1 MKKLLLL
8 SLLTATISLTG
19 FSQKLVPFTTTLQD
33 KFGLTKDDFKQI
45 QFYASE
51 DIMLTKELSGKKNE
65 IVRGKI
71 KTLNNKR
78 VDEILISEKTPCLVI
93 DTNSKGNLKVSFS
106 ASDEKTLTFG
116 NIPNTIKFVL
126 LAESWQGRT
135 GTVNYGGEKYQVG
148 GFGYDASL
156 YVKMKDLRKVRKNRH
171 KEKGRKL

>member
-1 MKKLLLL
+1 MKKLLIL
-8 SLLTATISLTG
+8 SVLMTTISLAG

-33 KFGLTKDDFKQI
+33 KFGLTKDDLKQV

-51 DIMLTKELSGKKNE
+51 DIVLTKELSGKKNE

-78 VDEILISEKTPCLVI
+78 IDEIVICAKTPCLVI

-106 ASDEKTLTFG
+106 ESDEKTLTFG
-116 NIPNTIKFVL
+116 NTPNTTKFVL

>member
-1 MKKLLLL
+1 MKKTIFIL
-8 SLLTATISLTG
+8 SLMVISFAG
-19 FSQKLVPFTTTLQD
+19 FSQKLVPFTTTLQE
-33 KFGLTKDDFKQI
+33 KFGLTKEDLKQV

-51 DIMLTKELSGKKNE
+51 DIVLTKELSGKKNE
-65 IVRGKI
+65 VASGKI
-71 KTLNNKR
+71 KTFANKK
-78 VDEILISEKTPCLVI
+78 VDEILIKEKTRCLVV

-116 NIPNTIKFVL
+116 TMPNSTKFVL
-126 LAESWQGRT
+126 LAEKWEGRT

-156 YVKMKDLRKVRKNRH
+156 YVRMKDIRKVHKNRH